1 MARPKVFVTRRI
13 DQGSLDLLAQHTD
26 VDVWEGWFPPPREEL
41 LARSA
46 GRDALLTMVSDRV
59 DGPLMDGAPGL
70 VVVSNMATGLDNVD
84 VAEATRRGVLVGRTP
99 GVLDATCA
107 EFTIALLLAS
117 ARRVLEGDRFV
128 RAGQWETWHPK
139 QMVGRD
145 LFDSTLGIIGLGN
158 IGLEV
163 AIRARALGMRVI
175 YYQRHRRPDEEER
188 LGLEYLPSMEA
199 VLAAADFV
207 SLHVPLTSETHHL
220 IGAAELRAMQRHAVL
235 VNTTRG
241 AVVDQRALYEAL
253 REEVIAAAALDVTEV
268 EPIPMD
274 DPILTLPNVV
284 IAPHIAS
291 ASQGSRARM
300 ADLAARNLLAA
311 LNGEPMPACANPE
324 VLERRGA

>member
-1 MARPKVFVTRRI
+1 
-13 DQGSLDLLAQHTD
+13 
-26 VDVWEGWFPPPREEL
+26 
-41 LARSA
+41 
-46 GRDALLTMVSDRV
+46 
-59 DGPLMDGAPGL
+59 
-70 VVVSNMATGLDNVD
+70 
-84 VAEATRRGVLVGRTP
+84 
-99 GVLDATCA
+99 
-107 EFTIALLLAS
+107 
-117 ARRVLEGDRFV
+117 
-128 RAGQWETWHPK
+128 
-139 QMVGRD
+139 MVGRD

-163 AIRARALGMRVI
+163 AVRARALGMRVL
-175 YYQRHRRPDEEER
+175 YYQRHRRPEEEEKHG
-188 LGLEYLPSMEA
+188 LGVRPLAWSV

-241 AVVDQRALYEAL
+241 AVVDQRALYEAV
-253 REEVIAAAALDVTEV
+253 RDDVIAGAALDVTEV

-311 LNGEPMPACANPE
+311 LRAVSPCPPAPTRRPSSGEGC
-324 VLERRGA
+324 RRGAPSPSFGGVLGAAPPRLVGGPSLVE